1 MVNPNKS
8 IGELIMR
15 QMAPDKPSQNMEDER
30 RALLDH
36 WDEIPAVALI
46 EASEKAFKSHP
57 ARGGILAVLREGI
70 EEEHPEGKIRRHAL
84 SPKEIK
90 GLLEEREGID
100 MSQTN
105 LYFHLNTL
113 EEAGAIQVVKKISE
127 GRHRVAYYGRVGRLI
142 LPRDPEKSLATYRR
156 SFEELAKLVRV
167 KHPDADLEGLP
178 EEYLRVKMRKDR
190 IMADWISRQDPVM
203 SRDGID
209 GVLIY
214 ELLKD
219 VFSLEPENTRL
230 LQRIATLIETDFSE

>member
-1 MVNPNKS
+1 
-8 IGELIMR
+8 
-15 QMAPDKPSQNMEDER
+15 MAPDDPTPEDER
-30 RALLDH
+30 RALIDH

-46 EASEKAFKSHP
+46 EAPEKAFKSHP
-57 ARGGILAVLREGI
+57 ARGAILAVLREGI
-70 EEEHPEGKIRRHAL
+70 EEDGAVRHAL

-90 GLLEEREGID
+90 GLLEEREGIE

-113 EEAGAIQVVKKISE
+113 EEAGGITVVKRLPE

-142 LPRDPEKSLATYRR
+142 LPRDPEESLATYRR
-156 SFEELAKLVRV
+156 RFEELAKLVRA
-167 KHPDADLEGLP
+167 KHPGIDASELEELP

-203 SRDGID
+203 SREGID

-219 VFSLEPENTRL
+219 VFSIEPENIRL
-230 LQRIATLIETDFSE
+230 LKRIADLVEADYSE